1 MRLKSICSALCLI
14 AVPVQAAPP
23 PTKPVTCVT
32 KAELHAGLAF
42 LMQEALVAV
51 ESKCGSLLGETSY
64 LREKGSSLVTRYG
77 EAADAGTSDLNNL
90 IKRLG
95 PDFKI
100 ADGDPVAMKAVFST
114 LITNQ
119 LGKMLVNKSCADVDQ
134 VLALLDPLPAEN
146 MLGLV
151 EFIIQRF
158 DQSDRVKGR
167 RSVRSSRPV
176 LCREPVKQT
185 PKTSL

>member
-1 MRLKSICSALCLI
+1 VKLKSVCSALCLI

-23 PTKPVTCVT
+23 PPKPVTCVT

-42 LMQEALVAV
+42 IMQEVLVAV
-51 ESKCGSLLGETSY
+51 GSKCGSLLGETSY
-64 LREKGSSLVTRYG
+64 LRAKGPSLVSRYS
-77 EAADAGTSDLNNL
+77 EAAEAGTADLDNL

-119 LGKMLVNKSCADVDQ
+119 LGKILVSKSCADVDQ
-134 VLALLDPLPAEN
+134 VLGLLDPLPAQN
-146 MLGLV
+146 MLGLI
-151 EFIIQRF
+151 EFAIQKV
-158 DQSDRVKGR
+158 DEGDRVKRR
-167 RSVRSSRPV
+167 RSIRSSSPT
-176 LCREPVKQT
+176 LCREPVIQASN
-185 PKTSL
+185 TSQ